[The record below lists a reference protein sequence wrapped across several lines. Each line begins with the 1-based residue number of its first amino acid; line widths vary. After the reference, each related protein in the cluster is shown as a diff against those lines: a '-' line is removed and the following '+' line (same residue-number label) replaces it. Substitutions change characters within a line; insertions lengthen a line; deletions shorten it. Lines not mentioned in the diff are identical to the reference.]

1 MGSPSSGLFTWSL
14 VKVSKWLILQGV
26 EDLRVRLAGLMAF
39 SHLLLVPMLALGPQL
54 ASLHLSSLTHP
65 VMSPNALVSAL
76 PTWPEV
82 QLLKGE

>member
-14 VKVSKWLILQGV
+14 VKVSKRLILQGV
-26 EDLRVRLAGLMAF
+26 EGPRVRLAGLM
-39 SHLLLVPMLALGPQL
+39 VPMPALGPQL
-54 ASLHLSSLTHP
+54 ASLHLSSLSHP

-76 PTWPEV
+76 PTWPKV

>member
-14 VKVSKWLILQGV
+14 VKVSKRLILQGV
-26 EDLRVRLAGLMAF
+26 EGPRVRLAGLM
-39 SHLLLVPMLALGPQL
+39 VPMLALGPQL
-54 ASLHLSSLTHP
+54 ASLHLSSLSHP

-76 PTWPEV
+76 PTWPKV